1 MENWWN
7 LRYRNLD
14 SQNVR
19 SVLKMSYA
27 GCSGP
32 FLAIS
37 VQFTL
42 KLCDRAENIKNS
54 LKTPTLKVQGHS
66 RSSTLAPVKNLSLL
80 HVIISSLFVPICNR
94 FHSTSQ

>member
-42 KLCDRAENIKNS
+42 IMRDAAGNRKKN
-54 LKTPTLKVQGHS
+54 H
-66 RSSTLAPVKNLSLL
+66 
-80 HVIISSLFVPICNR
+80 
-94 FHSTSQ
+94 